1 MVALERPATA
11 DYPPGTGLGPRVI
24 KDFEFVW
31 MLQGNARFRAS
42 EELPLEPGAL
52 LLVPPGLCHGFQW
65 DPARSSRHG
74 YVHFGP
80 ADVDRNVVPQAGL
93 TRMSGADP
101 LSGLCAYLLWLGG
114 ITHDDWQ
121 LWVRRTLD
129 YMLALIDTGPL
140 PSVDAVAAP
149 SGPIAAAVAHLRG
162 EWSRMPLRRV
172 GVVELAGAAHVSRG
186 YLNRLFQAG
195 FGVSAA
201 EALMHLRCSRAEALL
216 TRTDLKIA
224 AIARQCGFADVAH
237 FSHRFSRIYG
247 VSPTGYRTAAVRT
260 PSVLDHSG
268 VLQLSRLVWE

>member
-1 MVALERPATA
+1 MVALDRPATA
-11 DYPPGTGLGPRVI
+11 DYPPGTGLRPRVI
-24 KDFEFVW
+24 EDFEFVW
-31 MLQGNARFRAS
+31 MLQGNARFTAS
-42 EELPLEPGAL
+42 EELPLKPGAL
-52 LLVPPGLCHGFQW
+52 LLVPPGLHHGFRW
-65 DPARSSRHG
+65 DPARPSRHG

-80 ADVDRNVVPQAGL
+80 TDVDRDVAPQARL

-140 PSVDAVAAP
+140 PSVDAVPTP
-149 SGPIAAAVAHLRG
+149 SGPMDAAVAHLRS

-172 GVVELAGAAHVSRG
+172 SVAELAAAAHVSRG
-186 YLNRLFQAG
+186 YLNRLFQVG
-195 FGVSAA
+195 FGVSVAV
-201 EALMHLRCSRAEALL
+201 ALEHLRCSRAEALL

-224 AIARQCGFADVAH
+224 AIARQCGFADVGH

-247 VSPTGYRTAAVRT
+247 VSPTKYRTAAVRI
-260 PSVLDHSG
+260 PSVLDRSG
-268 VLQLSRLVWE
+268 VLQFSQLVWE